1 MKKLLFIWILT
12 LPGTCVLF
20 AQTGGYAGEFTR
32 MGFSPRGMAMGNAL
46 TAVTLPGSYA
56 YYNPALAAIPGKDIQ
71 IDISTAALQFDR
83 RLHMAGVR
91 LPLPPS
97 AGLSF
102 TLLNTRVRDIDGRTT
117 DGYHTGMLNTAEY
130 QLTGSFAVR
139 FSERVW
145 AGVGIKYNHAVYHQ
159 QIPAST
165 GIGLDAGLLVKLT
178 PRLQAAVAIR
188 DLLGS
193 VNIDS
198 SDLYGTD
205 QALDRDQ
212 PFPVRSVIGLS
223 WQITDRWLLSQDTEL
238 SFLSSERLTDEVSS
252 QNGFDIPV
260 TRRDDQTNQAL
271 FLRAGSQYQIHE
283 RFTLRSGMELL
294 DAGSENRIQ
303 PSFGFSV
310 HLPFDRYSPAIDYA
324 IRREPGGFSTMHVFA
339 IRLDI

>member
-1 MKKLLFIWILT
+1 MKKILIIALLLVT
-12 LPGTCVLF
+12 QKGLLL

-32 MGFSPRGMAMGNAL
+32 MGFSPRGMAMGNAM

-56 YYNPALAAIPGKDIQ
+56 YYNPALAAMPGEDIQ

-83 RLHMAGVR
+83 QLHSAAIR
-91 LPLPPS
+91 LPLPPT

-102 TLLNTRVRDIDGRTT
+102 TLLNARVRDIDGRTT
-117 DGYHTGMLNTAEY
+117 DGYHSGMLNTAEY

-139 FSERVW
+139 FSKKVW

-165 GIGLDAGLLVKLT
+165 GIGIDAGLLIHLSS
-178 PRLQAAVAIR
+178 RLQAALAIR

-198 SDLYGTD
+198 SELYGTD

-212 PFPVRSVIGLS
+212 PFPVRSVVGLS
-223 WQITDRWLLSQDTEL
+223 WQVTDRWLLSQDTEL
-238 SFLSSERLTDEVSS
+238 RFQSSTRITDEISN
-252 QNGFDIPV
+252 QNGFEVPV
-260 TRRDDQTNQAL
+260 TRRDEQTSRSL
-271 FLRAGSQYQIHE
+271 FLRAGSQYQIHD
-283 RFTLRSGMELL
+283 RFTLRSGLELL

-324 IRREPGGFSTMHVFA
+324 FRREPGGFSTMHVFA